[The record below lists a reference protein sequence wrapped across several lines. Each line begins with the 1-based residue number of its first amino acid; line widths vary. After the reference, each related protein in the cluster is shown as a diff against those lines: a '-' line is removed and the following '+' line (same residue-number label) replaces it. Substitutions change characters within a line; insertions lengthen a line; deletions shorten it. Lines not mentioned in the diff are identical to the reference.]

1 MMYHII
7 DHIVPAL
14 QSDLVQE
21 MYKSAARRK
30 TEDQLYRL
38 LAEMLETER
47 NYVQDLELA
56 CDYYLPLAGV
66 GNHRQIQSLD
76 RRQMKKKKSNL
87 SQCSS
92 VTTSCSSQESFTGL
106 NLERGG
112 DNIPGKV
119 SYPL

>member
-14 QSDLVQE
+14 QSGLVQE

-76 RRQMKKKKSNL
+76 RRQMKNKKRNQ
-87 SQCSS
+87 SQCPSLG
-92 VTTSCSSQESFTGL
+92 TKCSSQESFNEL
-106 NLERGG
+106 SLESG
-112 DNIPGKV
+112 DNM
-119 SYPL
+119 SPLE